1 MFIYHLIIFIALV
14 KQTYSGTGPALLDA
28 ACMPAV
34 VVVASGAGIFLA
46 ALVDKAAQG
55 QCTQECVVSRSSVV
69 WAFGFVP
76 ES

>member
-46 ALVDKAAQG
+46 AWVGKAARLEQG
-55 QCTQECVVSRSSVV
+55 CDV
-69 WAFGFVP
+69 
-76 ES
+76 